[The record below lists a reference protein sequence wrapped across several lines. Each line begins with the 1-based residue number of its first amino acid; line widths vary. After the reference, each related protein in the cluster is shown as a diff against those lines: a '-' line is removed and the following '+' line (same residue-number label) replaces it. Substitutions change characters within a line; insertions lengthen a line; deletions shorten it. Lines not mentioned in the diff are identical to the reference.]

1 MARSHSVT
9 AAHCGNLRVMNRD
22 QLYSLAPTDRAFREM
37 NAQQKTQVVAAFALQ
52 VLAEIRND
60 GREPDAWESVHL
72 MHALGALH
80 GERLTYALTLI
91 ELAIEDPADRAPE
104 AVSRIQKELAS
115 AATLERAFRDAQ
127 AKSVAGP

>member
-1 MARSHSVT
+1 
-9 AAHCGNLRVMNRD
+9 MNRD

-37 NAQQKTQVVAAFALQ
+37 NAHQKVDTIATFAIE
-52 VLAEIRND
+52 VLKEIRND
-60 GREPDAWESVHL
+60 GREPDAWESIHL

-104 AVSRIQKELAS
+104 AVARIQKELAS
-115 AATLERAFRDAQ
+115 AEVLERAFRAAQ
-127 AKSVAGP
+127 SGSEAGT

>member
-1 MARSHSVT
+1 
-9 AAHCGNLRVMNRD
+9 MNRD

-37 NAQQKTQVVAAFALQ
+37 DADGKTRVVVGFALE
-52 VLAEIRND
+52 VLHEIRND
-60 GREPDAWESVHL
+60 GRQPDAWESIHL

-104 AVSRIQKELAS
+104 AVARIQKELAS
-115 AATLERAFRDAQ
+115 AEVLERAFRDIQ
-127 AKSVAGP
+127 AMKAAGS

>member
-1 MARSHSVT
+1 
-9 AAHCGNLRVMNRD
+9 
-22 QLYSLAPTDRAFREM
+22 M
-37 NAQQKTQVVAAFALQ
+37 NAQQKTQVVVAFALQ
-52 VLAEIRND
+52 VLTEIRND

-72 MHALGALH
+72 MHALGALY

-104 AVSRIQKELAS
+104 AVARIQKELAS

-127 AKSVAGP
+127 ARSVAGP